1 MTDKKK
7 NTSRSQLT
15 EPKPDAKVQESSA
28 AVKTPAREARRS
40 PARQESKTEARQES
54 KTRARHDSRAT
65 SPSVF
70 ARVRNSKAGRF
81 FIEAYYELRHKVTWP
96 TFIEARNM
104 TIAVILISA
113 VIGIILSLID
123 LGLLHLFLLITG
135 GS

>member
-1 MTDKKK
+1 MAKNMADKKK
-7 NTSRSQLT
+7 STSRSQLT
-15 EPKPDAKVQESSA
+15 EPKSGAKAQESSA
-28 AVKTPAREARRS
+28 AVKTPTREARRA
-40 PARQESKTEARQES
+40 PARQESKTV
-54 KTRARHDSRAT
+54 ARHDSKAT
-65 SPSVF
+65 SLSVF
-70 ARVRNSKAGRF
+70 VRLRNSKAGRF

-104 TIAVILISA
+104 TLAVILISA